1 MRLLCLQS
9 LYCNQSRGSL
19 NEGTQ
24 KRVNSADSAFW
35 SKKKGKGTSHF
46 GMYGDT
52 HFDHKISE
60 LSVCGE
66 GAK

>member
-1 MRLLCLQS
+1 MK
-9 LYCNQSRGSL
+9 GHK
-19 NEGTQ
+19 
-24 KRVNSADSAFW
+24 KRINSAYSAFW
-35 SKKKGKGTSHF
+35 SKKKGKGTPHF